1 MITSDNG
8 THFSNEELREVE
20 NMFGIRHKLG
30 AVYHP
35 ASQGLVERANRF
47 IKKDLAKVCADTQLT

>member
-1 MITSDNG
+1 VIRSDNG

-20 NMFGIRHKLG
+20 TMFGIGHKLG

-35 ASQGLVERANRF
+35 ALQGLVERANRT
-47 IKKDLAKVCADTQLT
+47 IKKA